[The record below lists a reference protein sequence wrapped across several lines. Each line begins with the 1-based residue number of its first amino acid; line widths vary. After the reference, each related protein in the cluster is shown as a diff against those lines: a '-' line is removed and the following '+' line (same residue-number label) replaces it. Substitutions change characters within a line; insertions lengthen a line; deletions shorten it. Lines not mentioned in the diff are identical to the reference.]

1 MRRERVEPFD
11 YSNRTPIAQRVVPS
25 QWGLSKRHQHQST
38 LTSCACVA
46 LSSTKKGEH
55 HLLLSLVKEEVY
67 TRSTSNAFNDLKRLR
82 MLDDNAFRCLRTN
95 AVRDRR
101 PPVEANAPQIIR
113 IVNRESG
120 RSSKVSD
127 QAKRRISRLICCCS
141 VPTAPALRPAVQA
154 IMPTAESVATSDR
167 RNN

>member
-25 QWGLSKRHQHQST
+25 QWGLSKRRQHQST

-67 TRSTSNAFNDLKRLR
+67 TRATSNAFNDLKRLR
-82 MLDDNAFRCLRTN
+82 KLDDNAFRCLRTN

-101 PPVEANAPQIIR
+101 PPVEANAAQIIR
-113 IVNRESG
+113 TVNRESG
-120 RSSKVSD
+120 HLVESFRSSEAPNLAVDLLLLCSYCPG
-127 QAKRRISRLICCCS
+127 AAPCRSSHNANCGVCCDFRS
-141 VPTAPALRPAVQA
+141 TQ
-154 IMPTAESVATSDR
+154 
-167 RNN
+167 